1 MPYFSTS
8 LKPGVVLRVPARVPF
23 QPWERRVWTRDDVLF
38 TFSNALE
45 KRKGG
50 EVGDGLGGYSRTAGE
65 DVQSYAFT
73 EQDLAHWA
81 ADGGALFDGSDAL
94 AF

>member
-23 QPWERRVWTRDDVLF
+23 QPWERRVWTRDDVLYA
-38 TFSNALE
+38 FSIGV
-45 KRKGG
+45 RKGVEG
-50 EVGDGLGGYSRTAGE
+50 GRLGGYPRATSE
-65 DVQSYAFT
+65 DVECYSFT
-73 EQDLAHWA
+73 EQDFADWA
-81 ADGGALFDGSDAL
+81 ANGGALFDGGDAF